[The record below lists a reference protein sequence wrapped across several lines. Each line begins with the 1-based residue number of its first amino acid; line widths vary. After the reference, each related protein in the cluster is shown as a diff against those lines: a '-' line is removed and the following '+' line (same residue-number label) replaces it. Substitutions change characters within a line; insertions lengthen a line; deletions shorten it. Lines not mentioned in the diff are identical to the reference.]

1 MNPFI
6 YDPKR
11 AASAL
16 ILAAFAILACF
27 YITSCSTIK
36 YRAGVTYHGATLS
49 YDGKA
54 IAIGVD
60 GDRLENDIRG
70 YAK

>member
-1 MNPFI
+1 MNPFMFE
-6 YDPKR
+6 PKKL
-11 AASAL
+11 ASAF
-16 ILAAFAILACF
+16 ILTAFAILACF
-27 YITSCSTIK
+27 YLTSCSAIK

-54 IAIGVD
+54 IVLGVD

-70 YAK
+70 YSK

>member
-1 MNPFI
+1 MNPFLN
-6 YDPKR
+6 DPR
-11 AASAL
+11 RTIHVIVYVVL
-16 ILAAFAILACF
+16 AILACF
-27 YITSCSTIK
+27 YITSCSAIK

-54 IAIGVD
+54 IVLGVD